1 MWCAFYSCLS
11 HHLPLILLYLLT
23 PRACLPVPPV
33 EQRCSTR
40 LFQLLQVGTHNN
52 SIRFRGSLR
61 FVGPNSADNRG
72 LLLQQHRNIDYI
84 LVCSG
89 HDCEMCRSK

>member
-1 MWCAFYSCLS
+1 MWCALYSWLS
-11 HHLPLILLYLLT
+11 RHLPLILYLLT
-23 PRACLPVPPV
+23 PRTCRPVPPV

-61 FVGPNSADNRG
+61 SVGPDSADNRG
-72 LLLQQHRNIDYI
+72 LLLQRHGSIDYI
-84 LVCSG
+84 LVCNG
-89 HDCEMCRSK
+89 HDCEV